1 MDYLAFLE
9 KDERT
14 KLEILGML
22 AETEQHVIQV
32 KQVLDQLSITRYKF
46 NQLADGLI
54 NDLQQ
59 IKQCQYKLT
68 VKDCTIVCE
77 HIDYSIYQ
85 QMQLYYLRESPR
97 FQVFEYEYINP
108 HHQSRQKFLMDHY
121 MSQSKFYK
129 LRNQVENI
137 LENKALMQARSED
150 SSLHLEMS
158 ERAKITNVY
167 YHFFNGIDDPFP
179 ELREPTSRFCNFL
192 CMTFGISLTPSERL
206 KLRMFFQVQV
216 KRLSGQ
222 HFMNIRS
229 IATLTHDVRLP
240 FLKNYYLKNV
250 RHSDE
255 ADIDSEMCYLFLFLK
270 SQQIMTEVPVKFC
283 KQIQQQFNRGS
294 HQFERVLAKTAVV
307 EQKDFTVSVQH
318 QTADQLAELT
328 IWLMLFDYFEFTE
341 INSTDQSH
349 MTMNF
354 PALTALGKKLVDT
367 AIETFNLQLSN
378 ETRSRLLKCFVKI
391 LIDDIPSN
399 LVKDSVTI
407 CVDFVQS
414 IVPMD
419 YFAKLLTANLGA
431 GIVLTNQ
438 LSSDVD
444 IFLSDIYVSSIHDI
458 PQVTWLDPLKTSNWE
473 KLRQT
478 IAEVKQEKL
487 ERFMVAS

>member
-1 MDYLAFLE
+1 MDYFAFLE

-14 KLEILGML
+14 KLDILAML
-22 AETEQHVIQV
+22 AETDQQVIST
-32 KQVLDQLSITRYKF
+32 KQVIDQLSITRYKF
-46 NQLADGLI
+46 NQLVDGLI
-54 NDLQQ
+54 KDLKQ
-59 IKQCQYKLT
+59 IKQCQYKLI
-68 VKDCTIVCE
+68 VKEGTLVCE

-85 QMQLYYLRESPR
+85 QMQLCYLKESPR
-97 FQVFEYEYINP
+97 FQVFEYQYVNQ
-108 HHQSRQKFLMDHY
+108 HHESRQKFLMEHY
-121 MSQSKFYK
+121 LSQSKFYA
-129 LRNQVENI
+129 LRNQVEII
-137 LENKALMQARSED
+137 LENKALMQARPD
-150 SSLHLEMS
+150 GGNLHPELV

-179 ELREPTSRFCNFL
+179 ELEEQTSRFCNFL

-216 KRLSGQ
+216 KRLAGK
-222 HFMNIRS
+222 HFMNIRN

-255 ADIDSEMCYLFLFLK
+255 ADIDSEMSYLFLFLR
-270 SQQIMTEVPVKFC
+270 SQQIMASVPIKLC

-294 HQFERVLAKTAVV
+294 QQLERVLAETAVV
-307 EQKDFTVSVQH
+307 DQKNFTVAVQH
-318 QTADQLAELT
+318 QTAEQLSELT
-328 IWLMLFDYFEFTE
+328 IWLMVFDYFELTE
-341 INSTDQSH
+341 INSTDQPH
-349 MTMNF
+349 MAMSF
-354 PALTALGKKLVDT
+354 PALTALGKRLVDT
-367 AIETFNLQLSN
+367 VVKTFNLQLST
-378 ETRSRLLKCFVKI
+378 EMRSRLLKCFVKI
-391 LIDDIPSN
+391 LINNIPSN

-419 YFAKLLTANLGA
+419 YLADLLTANLGG
-431 GIVLTNQ
+431 GIVLTDQ

-473 KLRQT
+473 KLRRT
-478 IAEVKQEKL
+478 IADVKQAKL
-487 ERFMVAS
+487 ERFMAAS